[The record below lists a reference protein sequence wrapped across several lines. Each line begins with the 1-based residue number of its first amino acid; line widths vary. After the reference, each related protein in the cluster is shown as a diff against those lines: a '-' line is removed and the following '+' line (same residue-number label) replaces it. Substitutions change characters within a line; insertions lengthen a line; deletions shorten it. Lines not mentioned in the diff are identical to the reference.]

1 MPVQGLVY
9 VFDDDDYDGTGD
21 GFPKTLSLSGAENNI
36 GVSPTINSGDSAW
49 TLIGNPFSTTIDF
62 DNTTRNQLTNVAY
75 VWDPAVNN
83 WISWNGTSGS
93 LTDGLI
99 KPYQGFFVQNNGA
112 VDNQSISF
120 TSSKSSGG
128 SFYGKQSS
136 STISSF
142 EVSVKGNDLSNSL
155 WIQFSENGDMNHS
168 VLGDAVKLQP
178 LNGPFVQVSSRKVG
192 RSLRHYTFTESIRF

>member
-1 MPVQGLVY
+1 MEWN
-9 VFDDDDYDGTGD
+9 
-21 GFPKTLSLSGAENNI
+21 LS
-36 GVSPTINSGDSAW
+36 
-49 TLIGNPFSTTIDF
+49 
-62 DNTTRNQLTNVAY
+62 
-75 VWDPAVNN
+75 
-83 WISWNGTSGS
+83 S

-178 LNGPFVQVSSRKVG
+178 LNGPFVQVSSRKLDDHLDIIHLPNQFGSKHRIPLFVEATQSG
-192 RSLRHYTFTESIRF
+192 EYTYQ